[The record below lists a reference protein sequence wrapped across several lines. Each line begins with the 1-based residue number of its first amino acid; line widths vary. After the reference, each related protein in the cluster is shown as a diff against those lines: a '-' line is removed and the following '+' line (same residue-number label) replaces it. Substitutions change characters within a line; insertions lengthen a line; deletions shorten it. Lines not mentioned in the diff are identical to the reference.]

1 MTNAIEAVNAAVTEI
16 DRLRKVLKRRQS
28 LQVWSTEEKSLVKAT
43 ALSWFNT
50 HRKQVQTGVDSDLLN
65 ASDTYYKALL
75 SAADRAG
82 SRTRYD
88 SLLKSIRKELVDVRG
103 YTLTVGQNN
112 AEQTTADEPLKFDP
126 LIADARMRDILTNR
140 WLECCACL
148 TSGASLAATVMM
160 GGLLEALL
168 LARVNKEQD
177 KTSIFTAA
185 TAPKDKS
192 TGKTLPLKDWTLR
205 HFIDVAHELNWI
217 SQSAK
222 DVGEVLRDYRN
233 YVHPYKEFSHG
244 VRLRQDDA
252 SLFWEISK
260 SIARQVIRS

>member
-1 MTNAIEAVNAAVTEI
+1 V
-16 DRLRKVLKRRQS
+16 
-28 LQVWSTEEKSLVKAT
+28 
-43 ALSWFNT
+43 
-50 HRKQVQTGVDSDLLN
+50 
-65 ASDTYYKALL
+65 
-75 SAADRAG
+75 
-82 SRTRYD
+82 RYD
-88 SLLKSIRKELVDVRG
+88 SLLKSIRKELVDVRN
-103 YTLTVGQNN
+103 YTLTVSQNN
-112 AEQTTADEPLKFDP
+112 AERTTADEPPKFDP

-140 WLECCACL
+140 WLECCTCL
-148 TSGASLAATVMM
+148 TSGAPLAATVMM

-168 LARVNKEQD
+168 LARINKEQN
-177 KTSIFTAA
+177 KTSIFTAT

-205 HFIDVAHELNWI
+205 HFIDVTHELNWI

-244 VRLRQDDA
+244 VRLREDDA

-260 SIARQVIRS
+260 GIARQVIKS